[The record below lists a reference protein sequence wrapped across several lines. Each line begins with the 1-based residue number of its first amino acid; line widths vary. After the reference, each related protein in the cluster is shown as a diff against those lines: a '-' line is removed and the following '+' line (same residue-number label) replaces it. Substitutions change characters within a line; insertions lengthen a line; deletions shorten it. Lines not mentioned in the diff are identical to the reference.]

1 MKKGLMKILMI
12 FILVVSISACGSNTN
27 KSVAETR
34 LNIET
39 YYAGKNQPTHPSVIS
54 FKNEWHGYK
63 FWMAY
68 SPYPEADGEE
78 ENPCIAVSN
87 DLFKWTTP
95 KHLANPIGDNEETGC
110 DELKD
115 PHILYRDDL
124 DRIEVW
130 YLGRLSK
137 NLGGDGKSL
146 LLFRK
151 YSYDGVN
158 WSKYEVMKSMKHL
171 SPAVIWSDNK
181 YKMWAIGYDLYN
193 TTGQFAYQESSD
205 GKNWSETEI
214 CSIDG
219 KDSDLKLWHGSVDYD
234 IDTKQYRFVYIPDS
248 GNSQDVRYCISNDGI
263 HFKNDKSAVQNS
275 KNSLWAR
282 FYRPCLLKYNDV
294 NYLFYGVITEDNKW
308 YISMSKGKSLDNL
321 KGITEEDQKKMVN
334 LADTVVN
341 TKNVKY
347 KIKAIYHAVCEHIRP
362 EIAIVVF
369 IIYCLYLKLCNRRVS
384 KMVELAIVV
393 LLCGGLTFVLFRYLD
408 FVNVLSI
415 LLASILEGVSV
426 FGIGNSIFD
435 QRS

>member
-1 MKKGLMKILMI
+1 
-12 FILVVSISACGSNTN
+12 
-27 KSVAETR
+27 
-34 LNIET
+34 
-39 YYAGKNQPTHPSVIS
+39 
-54 FKNEWHGYK
+54 
-63 FWMAY
+63 
-68 SPYPEADGEE
+68 
-78 ENPCIAVSN
+78 
-87 DLFKWTTP
+87 
-95 KHLANPIGDNEETGC
+95 
-110 DELKD
+110 
-115 PHILYRDDL
+115 
-124 DRIEVW
+124 
-130 YLGRLSK
+130 
-137 NLGGDGKSL
+137 
-146 LLFRK
+146 
-151 YSYDGVN
+151 
-158 WSKYEVMKSMKHL
+158 MKSMKHL

-275 KNSLWAR
+275 KNSLWVR

-384 KMVELAIVV
+384 KMIELAIVI

-435 QRS
+435 RRS

>member
-1 MKKGLMKILMI
+1 
-12 FILVVSISACGSNTN
+12 
-27 KSVAETR
+27 
-34 LNIET
+34 
-39 YYAGKNQPTHPSVIS
+39 
-54 FKNEWHGYK
+54 
-63 FWMAY
+63 MAY

-87 DLFKWTTP
+87 DLYKWTTP

-158 WSKYEVMKSMKHL
+158 WSKYEIMKYMKHL
-171 SPAVIWSDNK
+171 SPAVIWSDKK

-219 KDSDLKLWHGSVDYD
+219 KNSDLKLWHGSVDYD

-347 KIKAIYHAVCEHIRP
+347 KIKAIYHVVCEHIRP
-362 EIAIVVF
+362 EIAIAVF

-384 KMVELAIVV
+384 KMIELAIVI

-415 LLASILEGVSV
+415 LLASILEGVSA

-435 QRS
+435 RRS